1 MKAAKKMQIASVT
14 PKTLLRVKQF
24 NRKKK
29 VFSNNHKV
37 NLPNFSCGS
46 SCKLKSIGKKPLVNS
61 ELKCV
66 GGL

>member
-29 VFSNNHKV
+29 Y
-37 NLPNFSCGS
+37 LATTI
-46 SCKLKSIGKKPLVNS
+46 KSISLILVVEVLAN
-61 ELKCV
+61 
-66 GGL
+66 